1 MGAAVGDAEGSWVAG
16 SSSFVM
22 VGPSGVAVVGSDEPC
37 EERWGAEGV
46 AVEWDDH
53 APGRKE
59 VLLDVKGGAD
69 VTATAADAE
78 VAYERMA
85 GNKRE
90 YKINKWG
97 K

>member
-1 MGAAVGDAEGSWVAG
+1 MGAAVGDAEGSWVVG

-22 VGPSGVAVVGSDEPC
+22 VVPSGVALVGSDEPC
-37 EERWGAEGV
+37 EERGGVEGV

-69 VTATAADAE
+69 GTATAADAE
-78 VAYERMA
+78 AAYERMA
-85 GNKRE
+85 DNQRG
-90 YKINKWG
+90 
-97 K
+97 